1 MKISKRNILAI
12 IGSAS
17 KNSSNLKLVQ
27 KIASITQDYFD
38 IKIFDGLSTLPH
50 FDPEL
55 SVGDTPKIISDFRE
69 LIHKSNG
76 VIICTPEYVFSIPGS
91 LKNAIEWCVATTV
104 FSKKSVGLITASA
117 SGEKGHE
124 ELKLIMRTI
133 EAVFTDDTTLLIK
146 GIKGKIDENGNIKD
160 DKTNEELMTFITA
173 FNKLVVEN

>member
-1 MKISKRNILAI
+1 MKKNILAI

-27 KIASITQDYFD
+27 RIASLTQDYFD
-38 IKIFDGLSTLPH
+38 IKIFNSLSALPH

-55 SVGDTPKIISDFRE
+55 SIDNAPQIILDLRQ
-69 LIHKSNG
+69 LIHESAG

-104 FSKKSVGLITASA
+104 FSKKPVGLITASA

-133 EAVFTDDTTLLIK
+133 EAFFTDDTTLLIK
-146 GIKGKIDENGNIKD
+146 GIKGKITESGNIND
-160 DKTNEELMTFITA
+160 DRTVEQLIAFIGA
-173 FNKLVVEN
+173 FKKLVEHDD

>member
-1 MKISKRNILAI
+1 MKKNILAI

-27 KIASITQDYFD
+27 RIASLTQDYFD
-38 IKIFDGLSTLPH
+38 IKIFNSLSALPH

-55 SVGDTPKIISDFRE
+55 SIDNAPQIILDLRQ
-69 LIHKSNG
+69 LIHESAG

-104 FSKKSVGLITASA
+104 FSKKPVGLITASA

-133 EAVFTDDTTLLIK
+133 EAIFTDDTTLLIK
-146 GIKGKIDENGNIKD
+146 GIKGKITESGNIND
-160 DKTNEELMTFITA
+160 DRTVEQIIAFIAA
-173 FNKLVVEN
+173 FKKLVEHDG

>member
-1 MKISKRNILAI
+1 MKKNILAI

-27 KIASITQDYFD
+27 RIASLTHDYFD
-38 IKIFDGLSTLPH
+38 IKIFNSLSALPH

-55 SVGDTPKIISDFRE
+55 SIDNAPQIILYLSQ
-69 LIHKSNG
+69 LIHESAG

-104 FSKKSVGLITASA
+104 FSKKPVGLITASA

-133 EAVFTDDTTLLIK
+133 EAIFTDDTTLLIK
-146 GIKGKIDENGNIKD
+146 GIKGKITENGNIND
-160 DKTNEELMTFITA
+160 DRTVEQLIAFIAA
-173 FNKLVVEN
+173 FKKLVEHDG